1 MKKKKVFLG
10 LAIASLGIFSMAACA
25 SNSAN
30 SSSVPAASTSEV
42 TPSSTPTPEIKPLT
56 INVDEVR
63 VFYQVNDNFEK
74 EGLKVYKTVD
84 DELVELAATDYQLDL
99 SGYDKTKVGNYTIK
113 VKADGF
119 EGEFKVFV
127 REDDYSDYKAI
138 STAEEFNAFR
148 NQVSSSDKYMLTS
161 DIDLEGVTLEA
172 TKVLFS
178 GTFDGA
184 GHVIK
189 GAIYRENASNK
200 TGLLTKELSNSAVIT
215 NVRFSNCVAEL
226 SGETIGIITGMANN
240 TVTISKVE
248 FSNCC
253 AICNNY
259 AGLIIGRTNTKDAVV
274 NISEITCKNGTYTKV
289 TSYGGTLIGDIAA
302 GNSAT
307 ERATVNIENC
317 DLAIEL
323 KGANKNGGF
332 LSGRIRNN
340 TNLNIK
346 NVLIRS
352 AIIEANTSGDA
363 GLICGGGDNNAGNST
378 VTVENLYVAST
389 NSKLL
394 QSCAIQTGTNPVS
407 TFQITYTNAYMASDA
422 LEAVTDKGTYL
433 QPVDKATADI
443 NWLKDTLLLNFG
455 ENGAWTA
462 EANDATA
469 YRLVNSSTNVKSPD
483 ATIKTLKLTTA
494 NATVRFE
501 KGTEFAQGG
510 LAVTGIY
517 SDDVNL
523 PLKLDESDGY
533 EIDSSAFNKNQAGKY
548 TITVKSKEDANV
560 KATYQVEVVEQT
572 GVKVDSQ
579 FTKLAYVA
587 GEDLDL
593 KNLLVY
599 SIWSDKKE
607 ILVDSKNYT
616 TNAASIDTSTAGRK
630 ELTVTMEGFDAVKV
644 NLSVVDTK
652 PTVVDN
658 YVYINVDKT
667 VNIAYGGQKVDG
679 VETFTTI
686 SDAIEYLVSAK
697 FDESVNKVIYVKD
710 GTYTEK
716 ITVPA
721 ALKNLKLIG
730 QSTAN
735 TKIEYDAVEDTV
747 NPLTG
752 GKYVMDCATINVEA
766 TGFGLENITVSN
778 TFDYINDNTKFG
790 NPQGFALTINADG
803 AVLNKVKLYGNQDT
817 LFFRNGRVYIKDS
830 EIDGNIDFIFG
841 ENTGIAFFDTC
852 TIKALGKSATPQKNN
867 GYVTAMKGDKTN
879 HPTYGY
885 VFSGCTFTD
894 DGNVAEG
901 AMSLGRPWGE
911 GATVTYINCSFT
923 KAYSKLAYDGT
934 AKSRWFDMSG
944 NKPAN
949 AHFAEYGS
957 TGEGAITEAVA
968 GGSILT
974 EAEAAN
980 YTAANTFAKENGGVK
995 WTTDFDYQA
1004 EYTALNAA
1012 IEKATP
1018 TSLDVTSE
1026 TIEIYEG
1033 GTFNLN
1039 PIIKPWNANKK
1050 DISVTNSNATAV
1062 KYENGIVKGLAA
1074 GETATLTFTSGSL
1087 TKTVQVTVKV
1097 GTFYQV
1103 NFVTDG
1109 TEVAAQ
1115 TVLSGESIESVT
1127 TTLAGCKFV
1136 GWYEDAAY
1144 TTAFNVTTPITEAKT
1159 LYAKFDNL
1167 TVFDSELESSAG
1179 WTAYQSNGTK
1189 LESTAKN
1196 YYLMKAEGG
1205 DNKTTSPTAT
1215 TAGAFATYK
1224 LTTANGEYLQAD
1236 IAGYTKKVN
1245 VELYCGT
1252 TSTSNPVDLKI
1263 TAYDAAGT
1271 VVAEATGTTVAKLTT
1286 KITASLVSTTGNIS
1300 YVRVTSTT
1308 SSKNIGV
1315 TYAEITYE
1323 RNVTANKSY
1332 SVTFGK
1338 DGNYSQYVDA
1348 QKATISDHASEPTS
1362 QVNGSIEL
1370 NVKAGGT
1377 VVVTGYPGY
1386 YAYSIKVGDGTAVDA
1401 TQECSYVTVTE
1412 DTVVT
1417 IASTRYLYTIDVV
1430 YPIDKTT
1437 SFAYTA
1443 ANLKTGN
1450 GLAFSYVAGKT
1461 VNDNGNSYQFKNA
1474 GYNAAVFSVAKACT
1488 VTIIG
1493 HSAGYGLMDIY
1504 VNGTKQTAEISSTGT
1519 YTINAKANDVIVAS
1533 GCSTDLS
1540 HSYIKGIDVTYA

>member
-42 TPSSTPTPEIKPLT
+42 TPTSTPTPEIKPLT
-56 INVDEVR
+56 INVDDVR

-138 STAEEFNAFR
+138 SNAEEFNAFR

-172 TKVLFS
+172 TKVVFN
-178 GTFDGA
+178 GRFNGA

-189 GAIYRENASNK
+189 NAIYRENASNK
-200 TGLLTKELSNSAVIT
+200 TGILTKELTNGAVVT
-215 NVRFSNCVAEL
+215 DVRFSNCVAEL
-226 SGETIGIITGMANN
+226 SGETIAIVTGMAYD
-240 TVTISKVE
+240 TVTVSKVE

-259 AGLIIGRTNTKDAVV
+259 AGLVIGRTNSKTAVI
-274 NISEITCKNGTYTKV
+274 NMSEITCKNGTYTKV

-302 GNSAT
+302 GDSAT
-307 ERATVNIENC
+307 NRATVNIENC
-317 DLAIEL
+317 DLDIEL
-323 KGANKNGGF
+323 KGANINGGF
-332 LSGRIRNN
+332 LSGRIRSN

-352 AIIEANTSGDA
+352 AVIEENTSGSA
-363 GLICGGGDNNAGNST
+363 GLICGGGSNNGGNST

-389 NSKLL
+389 NATTL
-394 QSCAIQTGTNPVS
+394 QSCAVKNATNPVT

-422 LEAVTDKGTYL
+422 LEDVTDKGTYL
-433 QPVDKATADI
+433 QAVDKATTDI

-494 NATVRFE
+494 NATLRFE

-510 LAVTGIY
+510 LAVTAIY

-523 PLKLDESDGY
+523 PLKLNAADGY
-533 EIDSSAFNKNQAGKY
+533 EIDSSAYNKDVAGKY
-548 TITVKSKEDANV
+548 TITIKSKEDANV
-560 KATYQVEVVEQT
+560 KATYQVEVVAQT

-579 FTKLAYVA
+579 FAKLAYVA
-587 GEDLDL
+587 GEELDL

-599 SIWSDKKE
+599 SVWSDNKE
-607 ILVDSKNYT
+607 ILVDSKKYT
-616 TNAASIDTSTAGRK
+616 TNAASIDTSTAGKK
-630 ELTVTMEGFDAVKV
+630 ELSVTMTGFDPVKV
-644 NLSVVDTK
+644 NISVVDTK
-652 PTVVDN
+652 PVVVDN
-658 YVYINVDKT
+658 YIYINVDKT

-679 VETFTTI
+679 VETFTTVN
-686 SDAIEYLVSAK
+686 DAIEYLVSAK
-697 FDESVNKVIYVKD
+697 FDDSVNKVIYVKN

-716 ITVPA
+716 LTVPA
-721 ALKNLKLIG
+721 TLKNLKLIG
-730 QSTAN
+730 ESTAN
-735 TKIEYDAVEDTV
+735 TKIEYDAVEDTI

-752 GKYVMDCATINVEA
+752 EKYVMNCATINVEA

-778 TFDYINDNTKFG
+778 TFDYINDNTKYG

-817 LFFRNGRVYIKDS
+817 LYFRNGRVYIKDS

-885 VFSGCTFTD
+885 VFSNCTFTD

-923 KAYSKLAYDGT
+923 KAYSKLAYDGS

-944 NKPAN
+944 NNPTN

-957 TGEGAITEAVA
+957 TGEGAITTAVA
-968 GGSILT
+968 GGSVLT

-980 YTAANTFAKENGGVK
+980 YTAANTFAKTNGGVS
-995 WTTDFDYQA
+995 WSTDFDYEA

-1012 IEKATP
+1012 IAKATP
-1018 TSLDVTSE
+1018 ASLNVASE
-1026 TIEIYEG
+1026 SVEVYEG

-1050 DISVTNSNATAV
+1050 DITVTNSNATAV
-1062 KYENGIVKGLAA
+1062 SFENGVVTGLAA
-1074 GETATLTFTSGSL
+1074 GQTATLTFTSGTL

-1109 TEVAAQ
+1109 TAVDAQ
-1115 TVLSGESIESVT
+1115 TVLDGETISAAT
-1127 TTLAGCKFV
+1127 TTLAHAKFV
-1136 GWYEDAAY
+1136 GWYTDENY
-1144 TTAFNVTTPITEAKT
+1144 TTKFDVTSPVTSALT

-1167 TVFDSELESSAG
+1167 LTYSYDNAGDGVRDADSVAMANSDYH
-1179 WTAYQSNGTK
+1179 TT
-1189 LESTAKN
+1189 
-1196 YYLMKAEGG
+1196 EGG
-1205 DNKTTSPTAT
+1205 DGNTKSGDDYIKVPVIA
-1215 TAGAFATYK
+1215 
-1224 LTTANGEYLQAD
+1224 ANGYLQFN
-1236 IAGYTKKVN
+1236 IAGYTKKVTID
-1245 VELYCGT
+1245 LMG
-1252 TSTSNPVDLKI
+1252 STSGTNNATNIKAV
-1263 TAYDAAGT
+1263 AYASDGT
-1271 VVAEATGTTVAKLTT
+1271 VLNEKEFELCKSKINTRNVINLEAT
-1286 KITASLVSTTGNIS
+1286 SNIA
-1300 YVRVTSTT
+1300 YVRIV
-1308 SSKNIGV
+1308 N
-1315 TYAEITYE
+1315 TYTKQIAILTADVTYE
-1323 RNVTANKSY
+1323 RNVTAEKSY
-1332 SVTFGK
+1332 SITFGA
-1338 DGNYSQYVDA
+1338 DGNYAQYVGDGV
-1348 QKATISDHASEPTS
+1348 TVNNHASEPTS
-1362 QVNGSIEL
+1362 EVKGSIEL

-1401 TQECSYVTVTE
+1401 TQECSYATVTE
-1412 DTVVT
+1412 DTTVT
-1417 IASTRYLYTIDVV
+1417 ITSTKYLYTIEVI
-1430 YPIDKTT
+1430 YPINKTK
-1437 SFAYTA
+1437 SFAYGEG
-1443 ANLKTGN
+1443 NLKTGD
-1450 GLAFSYVAGKT
+1450 GLAFSYVIKKT
-1461 VNDNGNSYQFKNA
+1461 VNDNSDSYQFKNS
-1474 GYNAAVFSVAKACT
+1474 GYNAAVVSVAKACT

-1493 HSAGYGLMDIY
+1493 HSASYGLMEVY
-1504 VNGTKQTAEISSTGT
+1504 VNGTLSTAEISTTGT
-1519 YTINAKANDVIVAS
+1519 YTIEAKANDVIVVRGYAANI
-1533 GCSTDLS
+1533 S
-1540 HSYIKGIDVTYA
+1540 HSYIKGITVTYA